1 MIGPQLGNEK
11 KKKVGWYRPLAR
23 VYAVGSAGLL
33 GSESQRATV
42 TAEFTELSVEVVK
55 KLRLGGYERAH

>member
-1 MIGPQLGNEK
+1 MVLPTGQG
-11 KKKVGWYRPLAR
+11 VRSR
-23 VYAVGSAGLL
+23 VSRLT

-55 KLRLGGYERAH
+55 KLRLRGYERAH